1 MARRGPVLKV
11 TERSKQMSIIKYGT
25 GEVRVIFRVAIAIA
39 LWLAVVFVLRFIPIF
54 VYTAIQAGDGVARQD
69 AVDSAKAIVF
79 EHAVWSTVIGIINGL
94 MSLPIVWFLMRVIEK
109 RTFTWKEAGLDWRRN
124 SLLCMVFGAGLALFM
139 YVLGIVV
146 DRILGCSI
154 PTIDKFLA
162 GLTVWTVIRS
172 VALWI
177 PMGFGEEVIFRSY
190 VQSRL
195 VERHGALP
203 GILIGSIVF
212 TLLHLLVR
220 PLSPVTILSA
230 VMLWTAVGALY
241 HWSRS
246 LYLVGMFHGVAN
258 ILLNTLPSEGS
269 DTGGL
274 IVNALALL
282 VVVGVGL
289 RRSRSR
295 VVPSNPA

>member
-1 MARRGPVLKV
+1 MARRGSVVTV
-11 TERSKQMSIIKYGT
+11 TERSKQMSVIKYGT
-25 GEVRVIFRVAIAIA
+25 GEVRVLFRVVIAVA

-54 VYTAIQAGDGVARQD
+54 VYTAIQAGGGMARQE
-69 AVDSAKAIVF
+69 AVDNAKAIVF
-79 EHAVWSTVIGIINGL
+79 EHAIWSTVIGIINGL

-109 RTFTWKEAGLDWRRN
+109 RMFTWKEAGLDWRRN
-124 SLLCMVFGAGLALFM
+124 SLLCAVFGAGLALFM

-154 PTIDKFLA
+154 PTIETLLA

-195 VERHGALP
+195 VERHGALR

-212 TLLHLLVR
+212 TLLHLLIR
-220 PLSPVTILSA
+220 PLSPVTILSG
-230 VMLWTAVGALY
+230 VMLWAAVGALY

-246 LYLVGMFHGVAN
+246 LYLVGMFHGLAN

-269 DTGGL
+269 GTGGL

-282 VVVGVGL
+282 LVVAVGL

-295 VVPSNPA
+295 VVASNPG